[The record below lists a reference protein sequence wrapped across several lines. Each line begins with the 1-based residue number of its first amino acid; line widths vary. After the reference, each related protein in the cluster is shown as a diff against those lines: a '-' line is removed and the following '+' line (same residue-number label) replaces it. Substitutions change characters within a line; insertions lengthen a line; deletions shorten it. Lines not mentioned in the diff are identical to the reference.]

1 MKSLQVRLQAS
12 VKRDRLVP
20 LSQIKSV
27 VKEALEE
34 VAIEAQLQD
43 EQENDRLDWGVDE
56 IDLDWG

>member
-20 LSQIKSV
+20 VSKVKEI

-34 VAIEAQLQD
+34 MG
-43 EQENDRLDWGVDE
+43 QESAGSIDWGDDDKTP
-56 IDLDWG
+56 IDW